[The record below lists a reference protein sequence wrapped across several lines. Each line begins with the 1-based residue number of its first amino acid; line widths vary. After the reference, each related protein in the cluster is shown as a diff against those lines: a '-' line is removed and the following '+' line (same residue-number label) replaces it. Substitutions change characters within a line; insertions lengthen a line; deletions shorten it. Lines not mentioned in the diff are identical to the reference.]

1 MGPRQMG
8 QGFESPEELEVLL
21 LDSSFMALLSLK
33 AKPIRSYHIY
43 SLCPIIFDPQ
53 KIKIKKN
60 LPGTL
65 SNSNSNSNYLF
76 IYYFFKLIPIYI

>member
-60 LPGTL
+60 LPVP
-65 SNSNSNSNYLF
+65 SQIPIPIPIIYLF
-76 IYYFFKLIPIYI
+76 IIFLS